1 MNTQPDSFVIALS
14 MYASLISNVFLKNF
28 LHTIVL
34 VPATSKEYDY
44 ISQREKQLP
53 EKVVK
58 LVDCNNCK
66 YKCTKNITE
75 DRGEEYL
82 NYFGRLNR
90 M

>member
-1 MNTQPDSFVIALS
+1 MSG
-14 MYASLISNVFLKNF
+14 
-28 LHTIVL
+28 
-34 VPATSKEYDY
+34 KEY

-75 DRGEEYL
+75 DRGEEYMWYVL
-82 NYFGRLNR
+82 TSFVSTNEYSA
-90 M
+90 

>member
-1 MNTQPDSFVIALS
+1 ME
-14 MYASLISNVFLKNF
+14 
-28 LHTIVL
+28 
-34 VPATSKEYDY
+34 KEYQEKVANVWKRIY
-44 ISQREKQLP
+44 FTKREKVP

-58 LVDCNNCK
+58 LVNCNNCK
-66 YKCTKNITE
+66 YKCSKNITK

>member
-1 MNTQPDSFVIALS
+1 MNVI
-14 MYASLISNVFLKNF
+14 
-28 LHTIVL
+28 
-34 VPATSKEYDY
+34 Y
-44 ISQREKQLP
+44 IMGLTLRGKQVP

>member
-1 MNTQPDSFVIALS
+1 MSG
-14 MYASLISNVFLKNF
+14 
-28 LHTIVL
+28 
-34 VPATSKEYDY
+34 KEY
-44 ISQREKQLP
+44 ISQRGKNVP

-82 NYFGRLNR
+82 NYFGHLNR

>member
-1 MNTQPDSFVIALS
+1 MNECDLHCGVPFGFPNFF
-14 MYASLISNVFLKNF
+14 LILLEINV
-28 LHTIVL
+28 
-34 VPATSKEYDY
+34 
-44 ISQREKQLP
+44 P

-66 YKCTKNITE
+66 YKCTKNITK